1 MRNTQKQAIIKLL
14 KKRYVSTWDAFEMLG
29 CTKLGTRVS
38 ELIQS
43 GKYEIS
49 KRDKKV
55 TTRYGAKVVVK
66 QYKIIREVNHE
77 QRQTD

>member
-1 MRNTQKQAIIKLL
+1 MRNTQQAAIIKLL
-14 KKRYVSTWDAFEMLG
+14 KKRYVSTWDAFELIG

-49 KRDKKV
+49 KRDKKI
-55 TTRYGAKVVVK
+55 TTRYGAKVIVK
-66 QYKIIREVNHE
+66 QYKIIREVKNE
-77 QRQTD
+77 QRQTN

>member
-1 MRNTQKQAIIKLL
+1 MRNTQQAAIIKLL
-14 KKRYVSTWDAFEMLG
+14 KKRYVSTWDAFELLG

-66 QYKIIREVNHE
+66 QYKILKEYEVKKV
-77 QRQTD
+77 

>member
-1 MRNTQKQAIIKLL
+1 MRNTQQAAIIKLL
-14 KKRYVSTWDAFEMLG
+14 KKRYVSTWDAFELLG

-55 TTRYGAKVVVK
+55 TTRYGAKVIVK
-66 QYKIIREVNHE
+66 QYKILKEVKSDNIR
-77 QRQTD
+77 TI

>member
-1 MRNTQKQAIIKLL
+1 MRNTQQAAIIKLL
-14 KKRYVSTWDAFEMLG
+14 KKRYVSTWDAFEILG
-29 CTKLGTRVS
+29 CTKLPTRVS

-66 QYKIIREVNHE
+66 QYKIIMEHE
-77 QRQTD
+77 IKKV

>member
-14 KKRYVSTWDAFEMLG
+14 KKRYVSTWDAFDLIG

-49 KRDKKV
+49 KRDKK
-55 TTRYGAKVVVK
+55 
-66 QYKIIREVNHE
+66 
-77 QRQTD
+77 

>member
-14 KKRYVSTWDAFEMLG
+14 KKRYVSTWDAFDLIG

-43 GKYEIS
+43 GKYEIV

-66 QYKIIREVNHE
+66 QYKIIREHE
-77 QRQTD
+77 TKKV

>member
-14 KKRYVSTWDAFEMLG
+14 KKRYVSTWDAFDLIG

-43 GKYEIS
+43 GKYEIL
-49 KRDKKV
+49 KRDKKI
-55 TTRYGAKVVVK
+55 TTRYGAKVIVK
-66 QYKIIREVNHE
+66 QYKIIREVKNE
-77 QRQTD
+77 K

>member
-1 MRNTQKQAIIKLL
+1 MRNTQQAAIIKLL
-14 KKRYVSTWDAFEMLG
+14 KKRYVSTWDAFELIG

-55 TTRYGAKVVVK
+55 TTRYGAKVIVK
-66 QYKIIREVNHE
+66 QYKIIREVKS
-77 QRQTD
+77 

>member
-1 MRNTQKQAIIKLL
+1 MRKTQQAAIIKLL
-14 KKRYVSTWDAFEMLG
+14 KKRYVSTWDAFELIG

-66 QYKIIREVNHE
+66 QYKIIREVKN
-77 QRQTD
+77 D

>member
-1 MRNTQKQAIIKLL
+1 MRNTQKAAIIKLL
-14 KKRYVSTWDAFEMLG
+14 KKRYVSTWDAFEMIG

-55 TTRYGAKVVVK
+55 TTRYGAKVIVK
-66 QYKIIREVNHE
+66 KYKIIREVGNE
-77 QRQTD
+77 KSKN

>member
-1 MRNTQKQAIIKLL
+1 MRNTQKSAIIKLL
-14 KKRYVSTWDAFEMLG
+14 KKRYVSTWDAFELIG

-49 KRDKKV
+49 KRDKVVK
-55 TTRYGAKVVVK
+55 TRYGAKVRVK
-66 QYKIIREVNHE
+66 QYKIIREYENKKL
-77 QRQTD
+77 

>member
-1 MRNTQKQAIIKLL
+1 MRNTQQAAIIKLL
-14 KKRYVSTWDAFEMLG
+14 KKRYVSTWDAFELIG

-66 QYKIIREVNHE
+66 QYKIIRENETKKV
-77 QRQTD
+77 

>member
-1 MRNTQKQAIIKLL
+1 MRNTQQAAIIKLL
-14 KKRYVSTWDAFEMLG
+14 KKRYVSTWDAFELIG

-55 TTRYGAKVVVK
+55 TTRYGAKVIVK
-66 QYKIIREVNHE
+66 QYKIIREYETKKV
-77 QRQTD
+77 

>member
-1 MRNTQKQAIIKLL
+1 MRNTQQAAIIKLL
-14 KKRYVSTWDAFEMLG
+14 KKRYISTWDAFELIG

-38 ELIQS
+38 ELIKS

-66 QYKIIREVNHE
+66 QYKIIREVKN
-77 QRQTD
+77 D

>member
-1 MRNTQKQAIIKLL
+1 MRYTQQQAIIKLL
-14 KKRYVSTWDAFEMLG
+14 KQKYVSAWDAFEMLG

-49 KRDKKV
+49 KRDKKI
-55 TTRYGAKVVVK
+55 TTRYGAKVIVK
-66 QYKIIREVNHE
+66 QYKIIREHE
-77 QRQTD
+77 TKKV

>member
-1 MRNTQKQAIIKLL
+1 MRNTQQAAIIKLL
-14 KKRYVSTWDAFEMLG
+14 KKRYVSTWDAFELLG
-29 CTKLGTRVS
+29 CTKLGARVS

-66 QYKIIREVNHE
+66 QYKIIREHE
-77 QRQTD
+77 TKKV

>member
-14 KKRYVSTWDAFEMLG
+14 KKRYVSTWDAFELLG
-29 CTKLGTRVS
+29 CTKLPTRVS

-49 KRDKKV
+49 KRDKKI
-55 TTRYGAKVVVK
+55 TTRYGAKVIVK
-66 QYKIIREVNHE
+66 QYKIIREHE
-77 QRQTD
+77 TKKV

>member
-1 MRNTQKQAIIKLL
+1 MRNTQKAAIIKLL

-49 KRDKKV
+49 KRDKKI
-55 TTRYGAKVVVK
+55 TTRYGAKVIVK
-66 QYKIIREVNHE
+66 QYKILREVKNE
-77 QRQTD
+77 K